1 MDTQVYDKMIEEYET
16 SLRIIVER
24 INSLENTPGIANR
37 EQRLTVLYT
46 EQKELEE
53 NIYHLKKY
61 CNKY

>member
-16 SLRIIVER
+16 SLRVIVER
-24 INSLENTPGIANR
+24 IESIENTPGIANR
-37 EQRLTVLYT
+37 EQRLTVLYA

>member
-1 MDTQVYDKMIEEYET
+1 MIEEYET
-16 SLRIIVER
+16 SLRVIVER
-24 INSLENTPGIANR
+24 INSIENTPGIANR